1 MRNAFS
7 SLLFFLFALASCN
20 DNAAATTDKKPES
33 AAPSSGAG
41 TGCVE
46 GRWTMTENGVTRAF
60 VFNADKSG
68 KEEYTASDIRPFTW
82 SLKDDK
88 TVHIVY
94 TAHGDVQS
102 TAYDLSLNC
111 DQKTIS
117 YYGAV
122 YKK

>member
-1 MRNAFS
+1 MRNAFLS
-7 SLLFFLFALASCN
+7 LFFFAFVFVSCN
-20 DNAAATTDKKPES
+20 DNAANTTKPEA
-33 AAPSSGAG
+33 AAPSSNSGA
-41 TGCVE
+41 GCVE
-46 GRWTMTENGVTRAF
+46 GKWTMTENGVTRAF

-68 KEEYTASDIRPFTW
+68 NEEYTASDIRPFTW

>member
-7 SLLFFLFALASCN
+7 FLLLCLFALASCN
-20 DNAAATTDKKPES
+20 DNAAADTKTES
-33 AAPSSGAG
+33 AASSSSSDAS
-41 TGCVE
+41 CVE
-46 GRWTMTENGVTRAF
+46 GRWTFTENGTTRAF

-94 TAHGDVQS
+94 TAQGDVQS

>member
-1 MRNAFS
+1 MRNVFF
-7 SLLFFLFALASCN
+7 SLLCFVFALASCN
-20 DNAAATTDKKPES
+20 DNAATDTKTEAT
-33 AAPSSGAG
+33 APSSGSGAG
-41 TGCVE
+41 CLE
-46 GRWTMTENGVTRAF
+46 GKWTMTENGVTRAF

-68 KEEYTASDIRPFTW
+68 NEEFTASDIRPFTW

>member
-1 MRNAFS
+1 MRTTVFF
-7 SLLFFLFALASCN
+7 LLLSLFALASCN
-20 DNAAATTDKKPES
+20 DNAATETKQEPAASSS
-33 AAPSSGAG
+33 ASGG
-41 TGCVE
+41 GCVE
-46 GRWTMTENGVTRAF
+46 GRWTMTENGTTRAF

-68 KEEYTASDIRPFTW
+68 KEEFTATDIRPFTW
-82 SLKDDK
+82 SLKDEK

>member
-1 MRNAFS
+1 MLFVAFV
-7 SLLFFLFALASCN
+7 FASCN
-20 DNAAATTDKKPES
+20 DNAASGTQSESTATT
-33 AAPSSGAG
+33 PSSNAGA
-41 TGCVE
+41 GCVE

-68 KEEYTASDIRPFTW
+68 QEELTPKDINPFTW
-82 SLKDDK
+82 SLKDEK

-111 DQKTIS
+111 EQKTIS